1 MNNLILWIIVLILLI
16 IAVIIINKSN
26 YFYGTFIGMNHS
38 NKIKSTFTYIDMRE
52 YSKNLDNRS
61 FINGYL
67 NGINILRTYN

>member
-1 MNNLILWIIVLILLI
+1 MNNLIFGIIVLIFG
-16 IAVIIINKSN
+16 IIILNKSN

-52 YSKNLDNRS
+52 YSKQLDDRS

-67 NGINILRTYN
+67 DGINILRPYN

>member
-1 MNNLILWIIVLILLI
+1 MNNLIFGIIVLII
-16 IAVIIINKSN
+16 GIIILNKSN

-52 YSKNLDNRS
+52 YSKQLDDRS

-67 NGINILRTYN
+67 DGINILRPYN